1 MSRTIAVV
9 FPQWEKD
16 HGRFGEH
23 HSFRSFEPIVRRIT
37 EICAVVEVVEAGTAV
52 MTAKGPSRYFGGDAN
67 VAHALNDACRNNEDV
82 VGVGIADSRFAAI
95 AAARLAAS
103 RKSPCVI
110 SSSITTEFIDAMPV
124 RALSEIGN
132 IDVGMVDLL
141 MRLGLGRC
149 GDVRHLGEAALI
161 DRFGLTGHHVF
172 QLVSA
177 QEIHGFSLDTPPSDF
192 SCVYESDTPLVSV
205 PHVVGA
211 SHCTIEEM
219 MRRIDASGQQCVRVL
234 VHCETDHGESM
245 SRIWGESR
253 GFTVSA
259 LAQRL
264 SYQLDGWLV
273 HAGDDVDAPTSG
285 IVRVCITPLE
295 CREALATQAVLWG
308 GNEEN
313 TERAARAV
321 AQMCAVADCVHVTV
335 PQWEGGRDITTAYSQ
350 VSAGTVDITQS
361 QHSAARVGAAKNH
374 TEKWSG
380 SLPMPWPAWVAA
392 QPIDINVLDAHQR
405 HVGVTGRHELTS
417 EPVSVEM
424 GALRYHVEKVGG
436 PWPVEERWWDPRR
449 ARRHVR
455 AQLLVRNAQGAQR
468 IFLVVLE
475 NNVWKLI
482 ARYD

>member
-9 FPQWEKD
+9 FPNWEKD

-52 MTAKGPSRYFGGDAN
+52 MAAKGPSRYFGGDIQ
-67 VAHALNDACRNNEDV
+67 VAHALSDACVNNEDA
-82 VGVGIADSRFAAI
+82 VGVGIADSRFTAI
-95 AAARLAAS
+95 VAARLAAS

-110 SSSITTEFIDAMPV
+110 SSSITTEFIDALPV

-132 IDVGMVDLL
+132 IDVGTVDLL

-161 DRFGLTGHHVF
+161 DRFGLTGYHIF

-177 QEIHGFSLDTPPSDF
+177 QEIRGFSLDAPASDF

-205 PHVVGA
+205 SHVVGA
-211 SHCTIEEM
+211 SHCAIEEM
-219 MRRIDASGQQCVRVL
+219 MRRIDTSGQQCVRVL
-234 VHCETDHGESM
+234 IHCETDHGESM
-245 SRIWGESR
+245 SRIWGESH
-253 GFTVSA
+253 GFTTSA
-259 LAQRL
+259 LVQRL

-273 HAGDDVDAPTSG
+273 HPGDDVDAPTSG
-285 IVRVCITPLE
+285 IVRVCITPVE
-295 CREALATQAVLWG
+295 CREVLATQAVLWG

-321 AQMCAVADCVHVTV
+321 AQMCAVADCVRVTV
-335 PQWEGGRDITTAYSQ
+335 AQWEGGRDITTAYLQ
-350 VSAGTVDITQS
+350 VPVGTVDITHL
-361 QHSAARVGAAKNH
+361 QHSAARVGATKNH
-374 TEKWSG
+374 TDTWSG

-392 QPIDINVLDAHQR
+392 QPIDINVFDAHQR

-417 EPVSVEM
+417 APVSVEM
-424 GALRYHVEKVGG
+424 GTLHYQVEKVGG

-468 IFLVVLE
+468 VFLVVLE

>member
-9 FPQWEKD
+9 FPHWEKD

-23 HSFRSFEPIVRRIT
+23 HSFRSFEPIVRRIS
-37 EICAVVEVVEAGTAV
+37 EICAVVEVVEAGTVV
-52 MTAKGPSRYFGGDAN
+52 MAAKGPSRYFGGDAN
-67 VAHALNDACRNNEDV
+67 VAHTLSDACDNKEDV

-110 SSSITTEFIDAMPV
+110 SSSITTEFIDALPV
-124 RALSEIGN
+124 QALSEINN
-132 IDVGMVDLL
+132 IDVGTVDLL
-141 MRLGLGRC
+141 LRLGLVRC

-161 DRFGLTGHHVF
+161 DRFGLTGHHIF

-177 QEIHGFSLDTPPSDF
+177 QEIHGFSLDAPPSDF

-205 PHVVGA
+205 SHVVEA
-211 SHCTIEEM
+211 SRSTIEEM
-219 MRRIDASGQQCVRVL
+219 VHRIDVSGQQCVRVL
-234 VHCETDHGESM
+234 IHCETDHGESM

-253 GFTVSA
+253 GFTTSA

-264 SYQLDGWLV
+264 SYQLDGWFV
-273 HAGDDVDAPTSG
+273 HCGDDLDAPTSG
-285 IVRVCITPLE
+285 IVRVCMTPVE

-321 AQMCAVADCVHVTV
+321 AQMCAVDDCVRVTV

-350 VSAGTVDITQS
+350 VSAHTVDITQS
-361 QHSAARVGAAKNH
+361 QHGAVRVGATKNH

-380 SLPMPWPAWVAA
+380 SLPVPWPAWVAA
-392 QPIDINVLDAHQR
+392 QPIDINIVDADQH

-417 EPVSVEM
+417 TPVSVEM
-424 GALRYHVEKVGG
+424 GRLHYHIEKVGG

-455 AQLLVRNAQGAQR
+455 AQLLVRNAQGATR
-468 IFLVVLE
+468 VFLVVLE

>member
-9 FPQWEKD
+9 FPHWEKD
-16 HGRFGEH
+16 HGSFGAH

-52 MTAKGPSRYFGGDAN
+52 MAAKGPSRYFGGDAH
-67 VAHALNDACRNNEDV
+67 VAHALNDACRNNEDT

-110 SSSITTEFIDAMPV
+110 SSSITDEFIDAMPV

-132 IDVGMVDLL
+132 IDVGTVDLL
-141 MRLGLGRC
+141 IRLGLGRC

-161 DRFGLTGHHVF
+161 DRFGLTGHHIF

-177 QEIHGFSLDTPPSDF
+177 QEIHGFSLDAPPSDF

-205 PHVVGA
+205 LHVVEA
-211 SHCTIEEM
+211 SRSTIEEM
-219 MRRIDASGQQCVRVL
+219 VRRIDTSGQQCVRVL
-234 VHCETDHGESM
+234 IHCETDHGESM
-245 SRIWGESR
+245 SRIWGESH

-259 LAQRL
+259 LVQRL

-273 HAGDDVDAPTSG
+273 HSDDDADGPTSG
-285 IVRVCITPLE
+285 IVRVCMTPVE
-295 CREALATQAVLWG
+295 CREVLATQAVLWG

-321 AQMCAVADCVHVTV
+321 MQMCAVDDCVRVTV

-350 VSAGTVDITQS
+350 VSAHTVDITHS
-361 QHSAARVGAAKNH
+361 QHSAVRVGATQHNS
-374 TEKWSG
+374 EKWSG
-380 SLPMPWPAWVAA
+380 SLPMPWPAWVAT
-392 QPIDINVLDAHQR
+392 QPITINVLDVHQQ

-417 EPVSVEM
+417 VPASVEM
-424 GALRYHVEKVGG
+424 GRLRYHIEKVGG

-455 AQLLVRNAQGAQR
+455 AQLLVRNAQGATR
-468 IFLVVLE
+468 VFLVVLE
-475 NNVWKLI
+475 NNEWKLI

>member
-9 FPQWEKD
+9 FPHWEKD

-37 EICAVVEVVEAGTAV
+37 EICAVVEVIEAGTAV
-52 MTAKGPSRYFGGDAN
+52 MSAKGPSRYFGGDAH
-67 VAHALNDACRNNEDV
+67 VAHVLHDACRNNEET
-82 VGVGIADSRFAAI
+82 VGIGIADSRFAAL

-110 SSSITTEFIDAMPV
+110 SSSITTEFIDALPT
-124 RALSEIGN
+124 RALTEISN
-132 IDVGMVDLL
+132 IDVGTVDLL
-141 MRLGLGRC
+141 IRLGLGRC

-161 DRFGLTGHHVF
+161 DRFGITGHHIF
-172 QLVSA
+172 RLVSA

-205 PHVVGA
+205 PNVVAA
-211 SHCTIEEM
+211 SRSTIEEM
-219 MRRIDASGQQCVRVL
+219 VHRIDASGQQCVRVL
-234 VHCETDHGESM
+234 IHCETDHGESM
-245 SRIWGESR
+245 SRIWGESH
-253 GFTVSA
+253 GFTESA
-259 LAQRL
+259 LMQRL

-273 HAGDDVDAPTSG
+273 HSDDDVDGPTSG
-285 IVRVCITPLE
+285 IVRVCMNPVE
-295 CREALATQAVLWG
+295 CREVLATQAVLWG

-321 AQMCAVADCVHVTV
+321 MQMCAVDDCVRVTV
-335 PQWEGGRDITTAYSQ
+335 PQWEGGRDITMAYSQ
-350 VSAGTVDITQS
+350 VLAHTVDITHS
-361 QHSAARVGAAKNH
+361 QHSAARVGATKNR
-374 TEKWSG
+374 TQNWSG
-380 SLPMPWPAWVAA
+380 SLPMPWPAWVAT
-392 QPIDINVLDAHQR
+392 QPIDINIVDADRR

-417 EPVSVEM
+417 VPASVEM
-424 GALRYHVEKVGG
+424 GRRRYRIEKVGG

-455 AQLLVRNAQGAQR
+455 AQLLVRNAQGSTR
-468 IFLVVLE
+468 VFLVVLE
-475 NNVWKLI
+475 NNAWKLI